1 MNKKSI
7 KKVAVIGMLGALS
20 MTSMT
25 GCVKPYD
32 KPTFVTIEANETAF
46 LIPLVGDTSDQAV
59 FESESLLND
68 TKVATKEVQ
77 IPHRWVQTGR
87 MYWIGQY
94 RDNATVIKVNRSPVT
109 REWTSD
115 KSTGTNSSDQ
125 GVVAKTKD
133 GIKIILN
140 VNSTAQIDEALA
152 TKYLYNYNKNE
163 LSQIM
168 DTEIKTMVHS
178 RLIEE
183 TSKYNLSELNTEKI
197 MSVVKPEIQEY
208 FKGRG
213 ITVTALGFSSD
224 PIYPEDIQQAM
235 NEKVKAIQTQEAQT
249 IANKTAIDKAKAEVE
264 QANLQKST
272 LETQMKLKELEIKQI
287 EAEAKKIQAEKWD
300 GHKAQI
306 EGVSSVSPIIDMK

>member
-1 MNKKSI
+1 MSKKLV
-7 KKVAVIGMLGALS
+7 KKMLAMGVIS
-20 MTSMT
+20 MFAMSTFT

-46 LIPLVGDTSDQAV
+46 LIPLIGDTSNQAV
-59 FESESLLND
+59 FESEKLLND

-87 MYWIGQY
+87 MHWEGEY

-115 KSTGTNSSDQ
+115 KTTGSTATDQ

-140 VNSTAQIDEALA
+140 VNCTSQIDENLA
-152 TKYLYNYNKNE
+152 TKYLYNYNKNG
-163 LSQIM
+163 LPQIM
-168 DTEIKTMVHS
+168 DTEVKTMVHS

-183 TSKYNLSELNTEKI
+183 TSKYKLSELNTEKI
-197 MSVVKPEIQEY
+197 MGAVKPEIQEY

-213 ITVTALGFSSD
+213 ITITALGFSAD
-224 PIYPEDIQQAM
+224 PIYPDDIQQAM
-235 NEKVKAIQTQEAQT
+235 NEKVKALQNQEAQT

-272 LETQMKLKELEIKQI
+272 LETQMRLKELEIKQI

-306 EGVSSVSPIIDMK
+306 EGVGSVSPIVNLK